1 MQMVLPAILVLT
13 IHIHRRNAEIARA
26 LRGRAQPA
34 PPVFGA
40 VQLVGRDPVF
50 VVGDAGA
57 D

>member
-1 MQMVLPAILVLT
+1 MVLPAILVLT
-13 IHIHRRNAEIARA
+13 IHIHRRDAEIARA